1 MSFGIPMMHRILE
14 WKETI
19 DSKNVDADGKSG
31 PVDVESIYLDTV
43 KDSNDTKDKDEGSVD
58 AQDEDDDCGSV
69 DDHQSQDD
77 DDDTPGDE
85 EGAIQSTSFNTKA
98 EEKDDSG
105 KQPLLGLVLTP
116 TRELAVQVK
125 HHIDAVAQFT
135 GL

>member
-1 MSFGIPMMHRILE
+1 MIHRILE

-19 DSKNVDADGKSG
+19 DSKNADADGKSG
-31 PVDVESIYLDTV
+31 PVDVESIYLDAV
-43 KDSNDTKDKDEGSVD
+43 RDSNDTKDKDEGSVD

-77 DDDTPGDE
+77 DDDDDTPGDE
-85 EGAIQSTSFNTKA
+85 EGAIQSTSFNAKT